1 MITDSLGGKIMT
13 KDEAIQKAHD
23 MYVYEISQQTDQQ
36 SGDFDDLWQSLYD
49 ICQLATYGIIDD
61 LVEEEVNEAM
71 EWLRV
76 TQHMTKNYQ
85 NTEIYF

>member
-36 SGDFDDLWQSLYD
+36 SGDFDDLWQSL
-49 ICQLATYGIIDD
+49 
-61 LVEEEVNEAM
+61 
-71 EWLRV
+71 
-76 TQHMTKNYQ
+76 
-85 NTEIYF
+85 